1 MSVIESTDAA
11 RDSASVLP
19 SNGGDASGPSRYRRR
34 RPLGAG
40 GIAKRVLHYAVL
52 VLILVLLVGPFLYTL
67 GTALKGEA
75 DSVFSYPPYLIPR
88 DPTLENFAKVADVIP
103 VWTFIGN
110 SFIVATVSTIAN
122 VLFGSMA
129 GFALARLRF
138 RGNTTAY
145 LTFLATLVIPFE
157 VIFISVFLTAK
168 QLGLV
173 DTLLGVIL
181 PSAVT
186 GFSILLF
193 RSAFLSLP
201 RAIDEAAVLDGATEF
216 QRYWRV
222 SMPSVKGTMA
232 VVGIFSFMFAWD
244 DFLWPQIVLTSQE
257 NYTLTVG
264 LQFLAGAFADDQ
276 KVVAA
281 GTMIA
286 VIPLIIAFFFAQ
298 KWFFRGAGEGAVKG

>member
-1 MSVIESTDAA
+1 MSIIDSTTVPAEA
-11 RDSASVLP
+11 SATIVP
-19 SNGGDASGPSRYRRR
+19 GKRRPRARRR
-34 RPLGAG
+34 KLGPAG
-40 GIAKRVLHYAVL
+40 VAKRVVHYGLLIAVL
-52 VLILVLLVGPFLYTL
+52 LLLVGPFVFTL
-67 GTALKGEA
+67 GTALKGPG
-75 DSVFSYPPYLIPR
+75 DSVFSYPPYFIPR
-88 DPTLENFAKVADVIP
+88 DPTLDNFAKVADVIP

-110 SFIVATVSTIAN
+110 SVIVATVSTATNI
-122 VLFGSMA
+122 LFGSMA
-129 GFALARLRF
+129 GYVLARLRF
-138 RGNTTAY
+138 KGNTAAY
-145 LTFLATLVIPFE
+145 LLFLGTLVIPFE
-157 VIFISVFLTAK
+157 VIFISVFLTTR

-173 DTLLGVIL
+173 DTLAGVIL
-181 PSAVT
+181 PSAVS

-201 RAIDEAAVLDGATEF
+201 KAIDEAAVLDGASEF

-222 SMPSVKGTMA
+222 SLPQVKGTAA

-264 LQFLAGAFADDQ
+264 LQFLSGAFAGDD

>member
-1 MSVIESTDAA
+1 MSVIDSIDAA
-11 RDSASVLP
+11 RGEAAVASE
-19 SNGGDASGPSRYRRR
+19 DARPAPRFRRR
-34 RPLGAG
+34 RPLGAAG
-40 GIAKRVLHYAVL
+40 VARRTLHYLVLLLVL
-52 VLILVLLVGPFLYTL
+52 VLLIGPFVYTL
-67 GTALKGEA
+67 GTALKGEG
-75 DSVFSYPPYLIPR
+75 DSVFSYPPYFIPR
-88 DPTLENFAKVADVIP
+88 DPTLENFAKVAEVIP

-110 SFIVATVSTIAN
+110 SFIVAGVSTVTNI
-122 VLFGSMA
+122 LFGSMA

-138 RGNTTAY
+138 RGNTAAY

-157 VIFISVFLTAK
+157 VIFISVFLTSR

-173 DTLLGVIL
+173 DTLAGVIL
-181 PSAVT
+181 PTAVT

-193 RSAFLSLP
+193 RSAFMSLP
-201 RAIDEAAVLDGATEF
+201 KAVDEAAVLDGATEF

-222 SMPSVKGTMA
+222 SLPQVKGSMA

-244 DFLWPQIVLTSQE
+244 DFLWPQIVLTSE
-257 NYTLTVG
+257 DNYTLTVG

-286 VIPLIIAFFFAQ
+286 VIPLIVAFFFAQ

>member
-1 MSVIESTDAA
+1 MSVIDSTAA
-11 RDSASVLP
+11 PAEASAALKP
-19 SNGGDASGPSRYRRR
+19 AQPRTLRR

-40 GIAKRVLHYAVL
+40 GVVKRILHYLVL
-52 VLILVLLVGPFLYTL
+52 VAILVLLVGPFVFTL
-67 GTALKGEA
+67 GTSLKGA
-75 DSVFSYPPYLIPR
+75 GDSVFSYPPYFIPR

-110 SFIVATVSTIAN
+110 SFVVASVSTVTNI
-122 VLFGSMA
+122 LFGSMA

-138 RGNTTAY
+138 RGNTAAY
-145 LTFLATLVIPFE
+145 LTFLGTLVIPFE
-157 VIFISVFLTAK
+157 VIFISVFLTSR

-173 DTLLGVIL
+173 DTLAGVIL
-181 PSAVT
+181 PTAVT

-193 RSAFLSLP
+193 RAAFQSLP
-201 RAIDEAAVLDGATEF
+201 KAVDEAAVLDGATEF

-222 SMPSVKGTMA
+222 SMPGVRGTMA

-286 VIPLIIAFFFAQ
+286 VIPLIIVFSFAQ

>member
-1 MSVIESTDAA
+1 MSVIESTEAA
-11 RDSASVLP
+11 REAASTLP
-19 SNGGDASGPSRYRRR
+19 SNGADVGPRFRRR
-34 RPLGAG
+34 RPLGAAG
-40 GIAKRVLHYAVL
+40 VIRRVLHYLTLLAVL
-52 VLILVLLVGPFLYTL
+52 ALLVGPFLYTL
-67 GTALKGEA
+67 GTALKGDA
-75 DSVFSYPPYLIPR
+75 DSVFSYPPYLIPK
-88 DPTLENFAKVADVIP
+88 DPTLENFAKVAEVIP

-110 SFIVATVSTIAN
+110 SFIVASVSTVTNI
-122 VLFGSMA
+122 LFGSMA

-138 RGNTTAY
+138 RGNTSAY
-145 LTFLATLVIPFE
+145 VTFLATLVIPFE
-157 VIFISVFLTAK
+157 VIFISVFLTTK

-181 PSAVT
+181 PTAVT

-244 DFLWPQIVLTSQE
+244 DFLWPQIVLTSQQ

>member
-11 RDSASVLP
+11 RDAASVMP
-19 SNGGDASGPSRYRRR
+19 SDGSGAGTSQYRRR
-34 RPLGAG
+34 RPLGPG
-40 GIAKRVLHYAVL
+40 GIARRVLHYL
-52 VLILVLLVGPFLYTL
+52 VLLLVLALLVGPFLYTL
-67 GTALKGEA
+67 GTALKGDA

-110 SFIVATVSTIAN
+110 SFIVASVSTVTNI
-122 VLFGSMA
+122 LFGSMA

-138 RGNTTAY
+138 RGNTAAY

-157 VIFISVFLTAK
+157 VIFISVFLTTR

-222 SMPSVKGTMA
+222 SMPSIKGTMA

>member
-1 MSVIESTDAA
+1 MSVIESTDPALA
-11 RDSASVLP
+11 EASVGAAP
-19 SNGGDASGPSRYRRR
+19 RPARRPRR
-34 RPLGAG
+34 RPMRPAG
-40 GIAKRVLHYAVL
+40 VAKRVLHYVVLAAVL
-52 VLILVLLVGPFLYTL
+52 VLLMGPFVYTL
-67 GTALKGEA
+67 GTSLKGDA
-75 DSVFSYPPYLIPR
+75 DSVFSYPPYFIPR
-88 DPTLENFAKVADVIP
+88 DPTLENFAKVAEIIP

-110 SFIVATVSTIAN
+110 SLIVATVSTITN
-122 VLFGSMA
+122 ILFGSMA
-129 GFALARLRF
+129 GWALARLRF
-138 RGNTTAY
+138 RGNASAY
-145 LTFLATLVIPFE
+145 LLFLATLVIPFE
-157 VIFISVFLTAK
+157 VIFISVFLTSK

-173 DTLLGVIL
+173 DTLAGVIL

-193 RSAFLSLP
+193 RTAFGSL
-201 RAIDEAAVLDGATEF
+201 AKAVDEAAVIDGASEF

-222 SMPSVKGTMA
+222 SMPQVKGTMA

-244 DFLWPQIVLTSQE
+244 DFLWPQIVLTSQQ

-264 LQFLAGAFADDQ
+264 LEFLAGAFADDQ

-286 VIPLIIAFFFAQ
+286 VIPLIVAFFIAQ

>member
-1 MSVIESTDAA
+1 MLESTEA
-11 RDSASVLP
+11 RRAEASVAP
-19 SNGGDASGPSRYRRR
+19 SAPRPPREARRR
-34 RPLGAG
+34 RLSPGAV
-40 GIAKRVLHYAVL
+40 ARRVLHYAVL
-52 VLILVLLVGPFLYTL
+52 LAVLALLVGPFVYTL
-67 GTALKGEA
+67 GTALKGQA
-75 DSVFSYPPYLIPR
+75 DSVFSYPPYFIPR
-88 DPTLENFAKVADVIP
+88 DPTLDNFAKVAEVIP

-110 SFIVATVSTIAN
+110 SLIVAIASTVTNI
-122 VLFGSMA
+122 LFGSMA
-129 GFALARLRF
+129 GWALARLTF
-138 RGNTTAY
+138 RGNTVAY
-145 LTFLATLVIPFE
+145 LVFLATLVIPFE
-157 VIFISVFLTAK
+157 VIFISVFLTMK
-168 QLGLV
+168 QFDLV
-173 DTLLGVIL
+173 DTLLAVIL
-181 PSAVT
+181 PTAVT

-222 SMPSVKGTMA
+222 SMPSVTGTMA

-286 VIPLIIAFFFAQ
+286 VIPLIIAFFLAQ

>member
-11 RDSASVLP
+11 RDAASVLP

-34 RPLGAG
+34 RPLGPA

-67 GTALKGEA
+67 GTALKGDA

-122 VLFGSMA
+122 ILFGSMA

>member
-1 MSVIESTDAA
+1 MSIIDTNTVPAEATAA
-11 RDSASVLP
+11 EVPTREP
-19 SNGGDASGPSRYRRR
+19 RRLR
-34 RPLGAG
+34 KRKLTPAG
-40 GIAKRVLHYAVL
+40 LAKRSLHYL
-52 VLILVLLVGPFLYTL
+52 VLAGVLVLLVGPFVFTL
-67 GTALKGEA
+67 GTSLKGPA
-75 DSVFSYPPYLIPR
+75 DSVFSYPPYFIPR
-88 DPTLENFAKVADVIP
+88 DPTLDNFSKVADVIP
-103 VWTFIGN
+103 VGQFIWN
-110 SFIVATVSTIAN
+110 SLIVATVSTVTNI
-122 VLFGSMA
+122 LFGSMA

-138 RGNTTAY
+138 RGNMTAY
-145 LTFLATLVIPFE
+145 LLFLATLVIPFE
-157 VIFISVFLTAK
+157 VIFISVFLTSK
-168 QLGLV
+168 QMGLV
-173 DTLLGVIL
+173 DTLAGVIL
-181 PSAVT
+181 PTAVT

-222 SMPSVKGTMA
+222 SMPSVTGTMA

-244 DFLWPQIVLTSQE
+244 DFLWPQIVLTSQQ

-286 VIPLIIAFFFAQ
+286 VIPLIIVFFLAQ

>member
-1 MSVIESTDAA
+1 MSVLESVESRQIE
-11 RDSASVLP
+11 
-19 SNGGDASGPSRYRRR
+19 ASGTSSSARSQARYRRR
-34 RPLGAG
+34 RLGPAAIG
-40 GIAKRVLHYAVL
+40 RRVLHYVVLLAV
-52 VLILVLLVGPFLYTL
+52 LVLLVGPFVYTL
-67 GTALKGEA
+67 GTALKGQG
-75 DSVFSYPPYLIPR
+75 DSVFSYPPYFIPR
-88 DPTLENFAKVADVIP
+88 DPTLDNFAKVADVIP

-110 SFIVATVSTIAN
+110 SLIVATVSTATNI
-122 VLFGSMA
+122 LFGSMA
-129 GFALARLRF
+129 GWALARLTF
-138 RGNTTAY
+138 RGNTAAY
-145 LTFLATLVIPFE
+145 LVFLATLVIPFE
-157 VIFISVFLTAK
+157 VIFISVFLTMK
-168 QLGLV
+168 QFDLV
-173 DTLLGVIL
+173 DTLLAVIL
-181 PSAVT
+181 PTAVT

-222 SMPSVKGTMA
+222 SMPSVTGTMA

-244 DFLWPQIVLTSQE
+244 DFLWPQIVLTSQD

-286 VIPLIIAFFFAQ
+286 VIPLIIAFFLAQ
-298 KWFFRGAGEGAVKG
+298 KWFVRGAGEGAVKG